1 MDGVTQPREIVP
13 SPPATFPVYG
23 LDASWTGSRWLDGF
37 GDRVGDEAR
46 WVRLFHQDPESGALI
61 AVETLSRSLTD
72 AQAARSGERP
82 LQAVAFD
89 IAVVLVNMTLPVPSA
104 PRPKG
109 ILRELVSNA
118 HQHSSQYAEWPTVPW
133 RVDGL
138 DAGAR
143 MWRFAGGWAA
153 VSDSVSGVY
162 LAVAGWG
169 TGPEGLALTRLKDG
183 RAYNFNLGQPLH
195 PATLAASSAARDGG
209 ERLPP
214 QRPDWHKDQLRL
226 MTA

>member
-37 GDRVGDEAR
+37 GDRIGDEVR
-46 WVRLFHQDPESGALI
+46 WVRLSHQDPDTGALI
-61 AVETLSRSLTD
+61 AVQTFSRSLTD

-82 LQAVAFD
+82 LQAVAFAA
-89 IAVVLVNMTLPVPSA
+89 AVVLVNMTLPAPSA
-104 PRPKG
+104 PRPPG

-118 HQHSSQYAEWPTVPW
+118 HGHSGQYAEWPTVPW

-153 VSDSVSGVY
+153 VSDSMGGVY
-162 LAVAGWG
+162 LAAAAWG
-169 TGPEGLALTRLKDG
+169 TGPDGLALTRLANG
-183 RAYNFNLGQPLH
+183 RAYGFDLAQPLD
-195 PATLAASSAARDGG
+195 PRAVAASSAARAGG

-214 QRPDWHKDQLRL
+214 QRPDWHADQLRL
-226 MTA
+226 VAG